1 MLEGLTQDYQ
11 LTIPAILKRADEL
24 YSEREVVTRRPDKSF
39 HRYTYADFVS
49 RSKKLAVA
57 LRGLG
62 VESGDRVGTLAW
74 NTYQHL
80 EAYFGVPCSGAV
92 LHTLNPRLHEDD
104 LAYIANHAEDKVFM
118 VDEPLLPIFE
128 KFRENAETIEH
139 VIVFNYGD
147 EPVPEGMI
155 SYEELLEGADEN
167 EFEYPELDERQ
178 AAALCY
184 TSGTTGRPKGAL
196 YSHRGVVLH
205 SLMSATG
212 NAFSLSDNDVVLPIV
227 PMFHVNAWGLPYTAT
242 LAGSKQVLPGQ
253 HLDPASLIEDYEQEK
268 VTFTAGVPTVFL
280 AMLQALDQESET
292 HDLSALRSMVIGG
305 AAAPKG
311 VIKAYKERHGID
323 VIHAWGMTEM
333 APIGS
338 VANIT
343 PEIKAL
349 SEEEQLEYRA
359 KQGYPTPFVEVR
371 ARGDE
376 GFVPWDGE
384 TMGELE
390 VRGPS
395 IIKSYFNT
403 EEGDDK
409 FSEGGWFRTGDIVTI
424 DQYGFI
430 QITDR
435 DKDLV
440 KSGGEWISSVEL
452 ENALMAHPAVAQAA
466 VIAIPHEKWDE
477 RPLAAIVLKEG
488 ESVTADDLKEHLKGD
503 FANWWL
509 PDAYEFVEEIPQ
521 TATGKFL
528 KMKLRDQF
536 KDYTL
541 A

>member
-253 HLDPASLIEDYEQEK
+253 HLDPASLIEDYEQEE

-424 DQYGFI
+424 DQYGCI

>member
-253 HLDPASLIEDYEQEK
+253 HLDPASLIEDYEQEE

-311 VIKAYKERHGID
+311 VIKAYKERHGIE